1 MKNNIENYKKLEF
14 ITSLI
19 SLILLIM
26 LTVMQYL
33 KDRPFWW
40 ILVLV
45 TISMGANSYVKY
57 KKYKNEGAVAE

>member
-19 SLILLIM
+19 SLILLII

-45 TISMGANSYVKY
+45 TILMGANSYVKY
-57 KKYKNEGAVAE
+57 KKYKNEKSS